1 MTSTIPPAPPSQQQQ
16 QPLNPTTTEII
27 TPLPPSALT
36 TLLSTTT
43 TTPPTPLSA
52 NTIQIL
58 HNLQH
63 QHLWTSLRVHDLHLP
78 SKSTTGPEQSLY
90 LISGIPPHHL
100 YIHPDEQ
107 LFMLERGLREDDVEL
122 ERMFVLPTVQGESWT
137 LRKLAGVFDSLPEGS
152 EEVLEGG
159 GEKAEKLREYYE
171 YRGKAR
177 ATKEWGW
184 CGEAETELIYDWRE
198 EMGLYMGYGCEE
210 KAYAAER
217 TARSKQF
224 LAISLYTEED
234 RIIYTDDRQQQE
246 TNRTK
251 YLSEAFDE
259 TDR

>member
-177 ATKEWGW
+177 ATKEWG
-184 CGEAETELIYDWRE
+184 GKRLLLAMVDRR
-198 EMGLYMGYGCEE
+198 MGGDGTVVYYVVQDGAV
-210 KAYAAER
+210 KP
-217 TARSKQF
+217 
-224 LAISLYTEED
+224 
-234 RIIYTDDRQQQE
+234 RQ
-246 TNRTK
+246 N
-251 YLSEAFDE
+251 
-259 TDR
+259 